1 MSVWLTLFKEK
12 SPELHGWKYFTNKKW
27 VSKLLKIEDLVA
39 ELHHLKKITIFGA
52 GALTPMRPLY
62 TWAAT
67 VL

>member
-39 ELHHLKKITIFGA
+39 ELHHLKKSQFSA
-52 GALTPMRPLY
+52 PVR
-62 TWAAT
+62 
-67 VL
+67 